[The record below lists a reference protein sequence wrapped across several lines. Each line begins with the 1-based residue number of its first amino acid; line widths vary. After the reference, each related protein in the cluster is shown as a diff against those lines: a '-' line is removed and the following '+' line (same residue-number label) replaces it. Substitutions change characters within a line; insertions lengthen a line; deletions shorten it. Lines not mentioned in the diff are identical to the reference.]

1 MTPITRKALSI
12 EEAVKASG
20 ISRTKLYEF
29 ISSGELPSCK
39 LGRRRVVRPEALDAW
54 LASKE
59 QRAA

>member
-12 EEAVKASG
+12 DEAVKASG

-29 ISSGELPSCK
+29 ISSGELPSVK
-39 LGRRRVVRPEALDAW
+39 LGKRRLVRPEALDAW
-54 LASKE
+54 LTSKE